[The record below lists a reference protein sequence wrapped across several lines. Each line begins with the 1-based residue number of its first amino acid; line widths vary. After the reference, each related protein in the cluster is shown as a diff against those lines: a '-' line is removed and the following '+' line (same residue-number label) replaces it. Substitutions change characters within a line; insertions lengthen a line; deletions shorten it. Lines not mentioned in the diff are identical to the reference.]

1 MIYLDSCLLGSDC
14 EGCCFNSLYIS
25 SQPTLTATNTSSFV
39 GVTAVVEAE
48 CGCPALQ
55 QAASCRADP
64 CQNGGA
70 CKALLNRGGAGPGYS
85 CQCSGTG
92 ANIGPNCEKL
102 DASFRKGWALHRGF
116 ESCENTSLSLSFTS
130 RKSDGLLLYQV
141 LISSKCQL
149 RYIQL
154 FL

>member
-85 CQCSGTG
+85 CQCSGAE
-92 ANIGPNCEKL
+92 ANIGPNWEKL
-102 DASFRKGWALHRGF
+102 DAFFRKGWALHRGF

-130 RKSDGLLLYQV
+130 RKSNGLLLCQV
-141 LISSKCQL
+141 LISSKCHL
-149 RYIQL
+149 RCI
-154 FL
+154 